1 MIMADQFQQIFDAIE
16 QDLQNKKYTEK
27 GIKPLYYAGPD
38 ARINIIGQAPGRIA
52 QEKGIF
58 WDDPS
63 GDRLR
68 DWLGVSRDEFYNSGK
83 IAILPM
89 DFYFPG
95 KGKSGDLAPRR
106 GFAKKWHPQLLKLM
120 PNIKLTILIGAYA
133 TRKYLGLK
141 YKDRLTDV
149 VKNYQHYLP
158 DYFPLVH
165 PSPRNQIWMVKNP
178 WFEKD
183 VLPDLQKRVRQIMQ

>member
-1 MIMADQFQQIFDAIE
+1 MSDKFEQIYHAIQQDP
-16 QDLQNKKYTEK
+16 QNKLFTAA
-27 GIKPLYYAGPD
+27 GITPLYSANPD

-52 QEKGIF
+52 QKKGIF

-68 DWLGVSRDEFYNSGK
+68 SWLGVSRDEFYHSGK

-89 DFYFPG
+89 DFYYPG
-95 KGKSGDLAPRR
+95 KGKSGDLPPRK

-120 PNIKLTILIGAYA
+120 PHIQLTILVGAYA

-141 YKDRLTDV
+141 YKDRLTDI
-149 VKNYQHYLP
+149 VKDYQHYLP
-158 DYFPLVH
+158 QYFPLVH
-165 PSPRNQIWMVKNP
+165 PSPRNQIWMKKNP
-178 WFEKD
+178 WFETD
-183 VLPDLQKRVRQIMQ
+183 VLPDLRTRVRKIMK